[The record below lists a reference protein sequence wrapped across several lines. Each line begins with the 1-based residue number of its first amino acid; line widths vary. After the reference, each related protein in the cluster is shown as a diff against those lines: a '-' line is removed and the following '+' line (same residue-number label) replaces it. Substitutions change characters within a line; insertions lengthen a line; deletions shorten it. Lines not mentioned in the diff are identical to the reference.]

1 MAQTLRGYGKTILL
15 DHGDIITMYAHLSE
29 IKVEGGQK
37 VKGGEVIGAV
47 GDTGLVERPL
57 LHFEVRVG
65 SSAREEDPLKWLR

>member
-1 MAQTLRGYGKTILL
+1 MR
-15 DHGDIITMYAHLSE
+15 
-29 IKVEGGQK
+29 GGQR